1 MQARLEK
8 VAPGGAA
15 SFLFRRRLDPR
26 FGFYWHFHPEIELTY
41 IVRSHGKRFVG
52 DSIEDYEAGDV
63 VLVGPNLPHTWES
76 HPGGPGRPEA
86 LFCQF
91 APGFLGER
99 FFEAPELAPV
109 RRLLLRSSQGLRF
122 TGETQRAVAQ
132 RLERMDGL
140 PPGARLFALLET
152 LELLSRSREGR
163 MLSSKAFLPS
173 LRTADAGRIDR
184 VCRFIHEHLTEPLSV
199 SRLAREAPLSVPAF
213 SRFFRR
219 ATGKTFV
226 RYVNELRIGLACRAL
241 IESDRTIAQI
251 AGDSG
256 FGNLSN
262 FNRQFLALKATSPRD
277 FRAHYS
283 S

>member
-15 SFLFRRRLDPR
+15 SYLFRRRLDVR

-41 IVRSHGKRFVG
+41 IVRSQGKRFVG
-52 DSIEDYEAGDV
+52 DSIEDYEPGDV

-76 HPGGPGRPEA
+76 ESRGAGRPEA

-91 APGFLGER
+91 SPGFLGER
-99 FFEAPELAPV
+99 LFQAPELALV
-109 RRLLLRSSQGLRF
+109 RKLLLRSRQGISF
-122 TGETQRAVAQ
+122 TGETGRAVAG

-140 PPGARLFALLET
+140 PAGARLLALLEI

-163 MLSSKAFLPS
+163 TLSSKAFVPS
-173 LRTADAGRIDR
+173 LRTTDAGRIDR
-184 VCRFIHEHLTEPLSV
+184 VCRFIHEHLTEPLTLSQV
-199 SRLAREAPLSVPAF
+199 ARAAPLSVPAF

-262 FNRQFLALKATSPRD
+262 FNRQFLALKATSPRE

-283 S
+283 R